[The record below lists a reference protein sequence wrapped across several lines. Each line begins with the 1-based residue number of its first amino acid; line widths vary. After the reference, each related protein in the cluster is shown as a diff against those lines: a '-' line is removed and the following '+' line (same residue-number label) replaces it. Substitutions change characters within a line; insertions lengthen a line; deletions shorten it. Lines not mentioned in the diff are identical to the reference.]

1 VSDFLSHLAGRS
13 LGPTNTVRPRLLPI
27 FDPLQP
33 FYAPE
38 WRGAQSSV
46 SAAVEP
52 PFLGLELKAAPSEI
66 DRNSAPLN
74 RPPPPAGPRFGADP
88 SRVAARVDAAALSEP
103 ERQPRTAEIVPD
115 NSSTEHPIPAT
126 NGTRDAPHF
135 MDPSPAR
142 SRPISPFNDPRAE
155 KGKPSVH
162 DREKILTVTNGLPHA
177 TRPAE
182 TNLVAVR
189 SSPARPVASLMSRP
203 PASSQSLRSE
213 SAINVTIGRV
223 EIRATLPPVAT
234 QTSRRNAPIVSLDEY
249 LRQRAKGAGR

>member
-1 VSDFLSHLAGRS
+1 M
-13 LGPTNTVRPRLLPI
+13 
-27 FDPLQP
+27 
-33 FYAPE
+33 
-38 WRGAQSSV
+38 
-46 SAAVEP
+46 
-52 PFLGLELKAAPSEI
+52 
-66 DRNSAPLN
+66 
-74 RPPPPAGPRFGADP
+74 
-88 SRVAARVDAAALSEP
+88 
-103 ERQPRTAEIVPD
+103 VPD
-115 NSSTEHPIPAT
+115 NLSTEHPIPAT
-126 NGTRDAPHF
+126 HGTRDAPHS

-142 SRPISPFNDPRAE
+142 SRPISPFNDPLAE
-155 KGKPSVH
+155 KGKASVH

-189 SSPARPVASLMSRP
+189 SSPARPIASLMSRP
-203 PASSQSLRSE
+203 PASSQSLPSE